1 MDYLQQHD
9 APLESPPNPRA
20 FGADDPTVD
29 CYDRRSRILME
40 AEKSEWWIA
49 AAVLLLIV
57 GMGFVAL

>member
-9 APLESPPNPRA
+9 APGEPPAKPEA
-20 FGADDPTVD
+20 FGPDDPTVD